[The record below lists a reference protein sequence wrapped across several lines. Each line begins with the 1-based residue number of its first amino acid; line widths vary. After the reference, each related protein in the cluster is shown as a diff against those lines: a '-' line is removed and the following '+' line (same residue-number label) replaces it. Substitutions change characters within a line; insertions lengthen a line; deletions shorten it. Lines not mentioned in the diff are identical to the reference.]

1 MREWKSPN
9 AIITSHNPGAPIS
22 RNVREIKFIPTERLY
37 ADVGPRLM
45 PRLEQLYSGGIEGSG
60 SGHCGSRYFA
70 DRHTQECE
78 ARINEITGRRH
89 TLLTTSGTASI
100 QLMLMAS
107 GVAPGDEVIVTN
119 YSCPATVMP
128 IRVLGARP
136 VFVDLD
142 QYGQQDLSRVRGLVT
157 DRTRAIMV
165 TDLYGDCCDYDQL
178 RGIGIPVLNDSA
190 QSLMTLYKGR
200 QTASMGDMSI
210 QSFSTNKN
218 CPIFGTYGAISTDDD
233 DLAER
238 IRLMRKNGYGD
249 REVGTAIHHI
259 GINAH
264 PQEDKAAQVL
274 SSLEMLEQWQ
284 ARRSEIAQRLHE
296 GLSAVGVQV
305 RPSPH
310 YSETNNH
317 KFSMFVQDKKAFRD
331 LMIQRGVETQ
341 LHYTY
346 NFAKTAV
353 LSDDTEQHMPMT
365 EFYARHAISIPSNPW
380 LTDTEVSTVVE
391 AVKSCVTDADL
402 DTRIPP
408 M

>member
-1 MREWKSPN
+1 MS
-9 AIITSHNPGAPIS
+9 
-22 RNVREIKFIPTERLY
+22 EIKFIPTERLY
-37 ADVGPRLM
+37 QDVRHTLM
-45 PRLEQLYSGGIEGSG
+45 PRLERLYSGGIQGPG
-60 SGHCGSRYFA
+60 SGHCGSRHFA

-78 ARINEITGRRH
+78 ARINHITGRRH

-100 QLMLMAS
+100 QLMLMAQ
-107 GVAPGDEVIVTN
+107 GVGPGDEVIVTN

-128 IRVLGARP
+128 IRLMGARP

-142 QYGQQDLSRVRGLVT
+142 PYGQQDLAQVRGRIT

-165 TDLYGDCCDYDQL
+165 TDLYGDCSDYDQL
-178 RGIGIPVLNDSA
+178 RGMDIPVLNDSA
-190 QSLMTLYKGR
+190 QSLMTRYRGQ
-200 QTASMGDMSI
+200 QTASLGAMSI

-233 DLAER
+233 ELAER

-274 SSLEMLEQWQ
+274 SSLEMLSQWQ
-284 ARRSEIAQRLHE
+284 ARRAEIAQRLHE
-296 GLSAVGVQV
+296 GLRAVGVHV
-305 RPSPH
+305 RPSPS

-317 KFSMFVQDKKAFRD
+317 KFSMFVHDKRAFRD
-331 LMIQRGVETQ
+331 LMSLQGVETQ

-346 NFAKTAV
+346 NFAKTEV
-353 LSDDTEQHMPMT
+353 LSDDTQQHMPMT

-380 LTDTEVSTVVE
+380 LTDAEVSRVVE
-391 AVKSCVTDADL
+391 AVKNCVTDADL
-402 DTRIPP
+402 DPRISP
-408 M
+408 MSKQQ